1 MTGSDKP
8 QEPAPILQAIDVRK
22 AFGVETTWASYASVL
37 AVEGVSVQ
45 AWEGKTL
52 AIAGESG
59 CGKSTLGRM
68 LLGLV
73 PPDDGEIRFD
83 GRRLDAFSVS
93 HWRDFRRSVQMV
105 FQNPLASFNPM
116 LTVGGS
122 ITDAMRLR
130 NDLSSSSRKFEAAA
144 SLLAQMRLDP
154 ELLDHYP
161 GEMSAGQLQKA
172 SIARALATRPRV
184 VFLDEP
190 TSALDASGCRQII
203 DLLLALQ
210 AELGLGYV
218 LVSHDFHVIQ
228 KLAHHVV
235 IMYLGQV
242 VEEGPAETVLDRPR
256 HPYTQALLAASYMDL
271 ARDSKWRLRGELS
284 KLPSSYSGCRLVRR
298 CTFAQ
303 AACEEKQTLV
313 PVGPQQRVRC
323 GRAEEI
329 ANELRAVKM
338 QGK

>member
-1 MTGSDKP
+1 L
-8 QEPAPILQAIDVRK
+8 EVVDVRK
-22 AFGVETTWASYASVL
+22 SFGVETTWKSYSSVL
-37 AVEGVSVQ
+37 AVEGVSAQ

-73 PPDDGEIRFD
+73 PPDQGEIRFD
-83 GRRLDAFSVS
+83 GRPLDAFADS

-130 NDLSSSSRKFEAAA
+130 NDLSSSCRKSAAAA
-144 SLLAQMRLDP
+144 SLLGQMRLDP
-154 ELLDHYP
+154 ALLDHYP
-161 GEMSAGQLQKA
+161 AEMSAGQLQKA
-172 SIARALATRPRV
+172 SIARALATRPRI

-203 DLLLALQ
+203 DLLLGLQ
-210 AELGLGYV
+210 SDLGLGYV
-218 LVSHDFHVIQ
+218 LVSHDFHVIR

-235 IMYLGQV
+235 VMYLGQV
-242 VEEGPAETVLDRPR
+242 VEEGPAEAVLNRPR
-256 HPYTQALLAASYMDL
+256 HPYTQALLAASSMDL

-284 KLPSSYSGCRLVRR
+284 KLPIGYPGCRLVRR
-298 CTFAQ
+298 CSFAQ
-303 AACEEKQTLV
+303 PACENQQSLV
-313 PVGPQQRVRC
+313 PIGHGHRVRC

-329 ANELRAVKM
+329 ANEPRIAKT
-338 QGK
+338 QNH

>member
-1 MTGSDKP
+1 MTRMNGNDRA
-8 QEPAPILQAIDVRK
+8 QEAAPVLEAVNVCKSFEI
-22 AFGVETTWASYASVL
+22 GTTWASYASVL

-59 CGKSTLGRM
+59 CGKSTLGGM

-73 PPDDGEIRFD
+73 KPDEGEIRYD
-83 GRRLDAFSVS
+83 GRRMDRFGGS

-122 ITDAMRLR
+122 IADAMRLR
-130 NDLSSSSRKFEAAA
+130 NDLATATRKFAAAA
-144 SLLAQMRLDP
+144 SLLEQMRLDSA
-154 ELLDHYP
+154 LLKHYP
-161 GEMSAGQLQKA
+161 SEMSAGQLQKA

-203 DLLLALQ
+203 DLLLSLQ

-218 LVSHDFHVIQ
+218 LVSHDFHVIR
-228 KLAHHVV
+228 KLAHYVV

-242 VEEGPAETVLDRPR
+242 VEEGPAADVLDRPQ
-256 HPYTQALLAASYMDL
+256 HPYTQALLAASYMHL
-271 ARDSKWRLRGELS
+271 ARESRWRLRGELS
-284 KLPSSYSGCRLVRR
+284 KLPPGYGGCRLVRR

-303 AACEEKQTLV
+303 EVCDQQQMLV
-313 PVGPQQRVRC
+313 TVGPGRRVRC
-323 GRAEEI
+323 ARAEEI
-329 ANELRAVKM
+329 AETQSK
-338 QGK
+338 